1 MGRDESTPSTR
12 PVYRTPGTRETNY
25 NRIDRYGREGVGNV
39 TLTPESDHLQRVHRL
54 EELVHP
60 LDLAGLV
67 HTRSR

>member
-1 MGRDESTPSTR
+1 M
-12 PVYRTPGTRETNY
+12 
-25 NRIDRYGREGVGNV
+25 GNV

-67 HTRSR
+67 DAGPRQARLLPGQGHAR